1 MRIFNGDMYIM
12 NFLSAWQEL
21 DEIYKADYNT
31 TGTKEVVAQKKGLST
46 GLLYHFYADLPDLLN
61 NLENGVIY
69 STKNDK
75 AENKAQFDYTDGVG
89 DGTAYVCM
97 THTLAGKNAA
107 IKDLGRPF
115 GLSFKAKDLAAR
127 GKSDRPVGRPSRDS
141 KKQGYAV
148 KSFDAW
154 GAKGNYDTSSRG
166 NPYLLAQTEEQGFN
180 PFNVQAVGELPSVMT
195 KGGSRRRFF
204 ISGGQSNQG
213 QWAAKIFYSPE
224 LYEKLRDWFK
234 TSYETGQAYQQRMF
248 YHFKNGE
255 VGGPKQSNPNAI
267 YNGKLIDVDGNLNTN
282 YKPFAF
288 KTKDGT
294 ISYTSSI
301 VFEFSGDCKN
311 NFIEVIGY
319 GPFQVKEGSNKLL
332 SLTPINA
339 DANGTYRG
347 PFIFGKNVG
356 TNMFYSD
363 KPEIRFGQGRDNEM
377 VDGGSAYS
385 IQQHLMADEKLFKEL
400 STIYDEHEYRIYLPD
415 SRDFRFAPEEIE
427 TIVLPETFWI
437 PRTKEEINI
446 AQLVKAVEDGMTGLD
461 QLRAS
466 NIIKTKPKKAPM
478 SPYLTDLLTSLV
490 ELLQTKYS
498 KVGIELIPNTSG
510 DNAVNATATIGTFQM
525 TGEADVGIPLN
536 NKGQIPEKDHTRKIT
551 TAWPDLSSD
560 SLQVRKGEHNEDTIV
575 ARIQLPSNLGEVEA
589 RIGSEAIIIAEDEA
603 RNKYVLFVYK
613 SKSPMFMELPGGGF
627 GGHKPS
633 SPEDFKQLLMDKLE
647 FKCNLSASDITTPE
661 DTGKALLLHEVGV
674 AKTDAVTWPWSYY
687 RLYTAKLKEP
697 LSSECLADLGYSFDN
712 TALAADIK
720 QKTGIDVH
728 SYRAHLRWVPV
739 KNITLN
745 RAVTDRYSNII
756 PLIRAEAC
764 KC

>member
-1 MRIFNGDMYIM
+1 M

-21 DEIYKADYNT
+21 DEIYNTDYNT
-31 TGTKEVVAQKKGLST
+31 TGTKEVVSQKKGLST
-46 GLLYHFYADLPDLLN
+46 GLLYHFYTDLSDLLN
-61 NLENGVIY
+61 SLENGVIY

-75 AENKAQFDYTDGVG
+75 AENKAQFDYSDGVG

-97 THTLAGKNAA
+97 THTLAGKDAA

-127 GKSDRPVGRPSRDS
+127 GKPDRPVGRPSRDS
-141 KKQGYAV
+141 KKQGHTV

-166 NPYLLAQTEEQGFN
+166 NPYLLAQTKEQGFN
-180 PFNVQAVGELPSVMT
+180 PFNVQAVGELPGIAT
-195 KGGSRRRFF
+195 KGGTQRRFF
-204 ISGGQSNQG
+204 ISGGQSTQG
-213 QWAAKIFYSPE
+213 QWAAKIFYNPE
-224 LYEKLRDWFK
+224 LYEKLRKWFED
-234 TSYETGQAYQQRMF
+234 SYRTGQAYQQRMF

-255 VGGPKQSNPNAI
+255 VGGPKQSNPNAV
-267 YNGKLIDVDGNLNTN
+267 YNGKLIDVDGNINTN

-288 KTKDGT
+288 RTKDGA

-301 VFEFSGDCKN
+301 AFEFSGDFKN

-319 GPFQVKEGSNKLL
+319 GPFQVKEDNKKLL
-332 SLTPINA
+332 GLAPVNA
-339 DANGTYRG
+339 DASGTYTG
-347 PFIFGKNVG
+347 PQIFGKNIR
-356 TNMFYSD
+356 TNAFYSD
-363 KPEIRFGQGRDNEM
+363 KPEVRFGQGRDNKM

-400 STIYDEHEYRIYLPD
+400 SAIYDEHEYRIYLPD
-415 SRDFRFAPEEIE
+415 SRDFRFKPDEIE
-427 TIVLPETFWI
+427 TLVLPEAFWI
-437 PRTKEEINI
+437 PTTKEEINI
-446 AQLVKAVEDGMTGLD
+446 TQLVKALKSGTIDLAELKAEG
-461 QLRAS
+461 A
-466 NIIKTKPKKAPM
+466 IKTRAKKAPM
-478 SPYLTDLLTSLV
+478 SPYLTDLVTSLI
-490 ELLQTKYS
+490 ELLQTKYAN
-498 KVGIELIPNTSG
+498 VGIELIPNTSG
-510 DNAVNATATIGTFQM
+510 DNAVNASATIGTFQK

-536 NKGQIPEKDHTRKIT
+536 NKGKIPKKDHSRKIT
-551 TAWPDLSSD
+551 DEWPDLSPE
-560 SLQVRKGEHNEDTIV
+560 SLQVRPGEHNEETIV
-575 ARIQLPSNLGEVEA
+575 AKIQLPGNLGESEA
-589 RIGSEAIIIAEDEA
+589 RIGSEAIIIAEDEGH
-603 RNKYVLFVYK
+603 NKYVLFVYK

-627 GGHKPS
+627 GSNKPRGA
-633 SPEDFKQLLMDKLE
+633 EDFKKLLMDKLA

-674 AKTDAVTWPWSYY
+674 AITDDVTWPWSYY

-697 LSSECLADLGYSFDN
+697 LSDECLADLGYTFN
-712 TALAADIK
+712 NAALAADIK

-728 SYRAHLRWVPV
+728 SYRAHMRWVPV